1 MVSRNYSIDV
11 LRLLLS
17 FAVVVIH
24 VHSGKWYDYVDPIC
38 RLAVPVF
45 FIISGYFIYGEGINK
60 KVKKGLAKVSKIAV
74 WSTAIYALPFLPH
87 LLNGDKINF
96 SLMNFILFNSTPFGG
111 HLWYLFAYIYTLT
124 FVLLLNKSNLSK
136 FIILIPTFFFVGL
149 LFGRY
154 SACLFNQ
161 DMPGFLSQNFLF
173 VGFPF
178 FFTGGILRK
187 YLIIQRIHIL
197 SIILL
202 LIITIAILYVESFF
216 FHNEN
221 PSGINYIM
229 VYPCSILLFLLF
241 LKINIHVNAF
251 FMYLSQ
257 ASLYIYIFHPMVAL
271 LLQKVFSREMVGY
284 SISKLSIN
292 PIFIFFLTWGGYLFI
307 HHSVRYAINLSNS
320 SCL

>member
-241 LKINIHVNAF
+241 LKINIHVNVF

-257 ASLYIYIFHPMVAL
+257 ASLYIYIFHPMVA
-271 LLQKVFSREMVGY
+271 K
-284 SISKLSIN
+284 SI
-292 PIFIFFLTWGGYLFI
+292 
-307 HHSVRYAINLSNS
+307 
-320 SCL
+320 

>member
-45 FIISGYFIYGEGINK
+45 FIISGYFIYDEGINK
-60 KVKKGLAKVSKIAV
+60 KVKKGLAKVSKIAF
-74 WSTAIYALPFLPH
+74 WSTVIYALPFLPH

-124 FVLLLNKSNLSK
+124 FALLLNKSNLSK
-136 FIILIPTFFFVGL
+136 FITLIPTFFFVGL

-154 SACLFNQ
+154 STWLFNQ
-161 DMPGFLSQNFLF
+161 DLPGFLSQNFFL

-187 YLIIQRIHIL
+187 YLIVQRIHVL

-202 LIITIAILYVESFF
+202 LMITIVILYVECFF

-221 PSGINYIM
+221 PSGVNYIM

-241 LKINIHVNAF
+241 LKINIRANAL
-251 FMYLSQ
+251 YLYFPSYGCTSF
-257 ASLYIYIFHPMVAL
+257 A
-271 LLQKVFSREMVGY
+271 K
-284 SISKLSIN
+284 SI
-292 PIFIFFLTWGGYLFI
+292 
-307 HHSVRYAINLSNS
+307 
-320 SCL
+320 